1 MTPRLP
7 VRALSTPLSGL
18 RYVSSASKSTL
29 FAPKPGQPSTSTA
42 TSNPNAASSSKP
54 HTSLP
59 SSSRQGAEKVTRD
72 VQAKGKGKSG
82 PQPIPPLPR
91 PLGVL
96 QHPSSANKTWS
107 QRKQELLDDDRH
119 KAKRKALVKEATQ
132 GYFHDYN
139 RAKGVGGGK
148 LWIAPNVLI
157 REDKALYFPDI
168 SGKSLLGNE
177 VHTTDL
183 LRGKVTLVSVIAT
196 RLSEEHEQ
204 SFTQPVLE
212 DVAGH
217 PEFNFV
223 QINHQENKLKS
234 LLVSFFISSLKRI
247 VPEDRWG
254 SYMISGGDWS
264 SMDITSPLGI
274 DNKLLGY
281 IYLVDQ
287 NLKVR
292 WAGCGTA
299 TPEES
304 QALRR
309 ATAVLLRRI
318 SGGTEAKEDVSAKE
332 GEVTV

>member
-1 MTPRLP
+1 MPPRLP
-7 VRALSTPLSGL
+7 VRAISTPLSAA
-18 RYVSSASKSTL
+18 RYASSSTSKSPL
-29 FAPKPGQPSTSTA
+29 FAPKAGQSST
-42 TSNPNAASSSKP
+42 ASSSSKVN
-54 HTSLP
+54 SNEP
-59 SSSRQGAEKVTRD
+59 SSSKSVENKVD
-72 VQAKGKGKSG
+72 IKGKSKSG

-91 PLGVL
+91 PLGIS
-96 QHPSSANKTWS
+96 QHPTSASKTWS

-183 LRGKVTLVSVIAT
+183 LKGRVTLVSVIAT

-254 SYMISGGDWS
+254 SYMISGGEWS

-309 ATAVLLRRI
+309 ATAVLLGRI
-318 SGGTEAKEDVSAKE
+318 KGEPALPEAGDRKA
-332 GEVTV
+332 EVEV

>member
-1 MTPRLP
+1 MPPRLP
-7 VRALSTPLSGL
+7 LRAISTPLAGL
-18 RYVSSASKSTL
+18 RYTSSSSTSKSAL
-29 FAPKPGQPSTSTA
+29 FTPKAGQA
-42 TSNPNAASSSKP
+42 G
-54 HTSLP
+54 P
-59 SSSRQGAEKVTRD
+59 SSSNTATLYRNPPLLPLLQLRTIRR
-72 VQAKGKGKSG
+72 AKLNLDLN
-82 PQPIPPLPR
+82 PFHLPR
-91 PLGVL
+91 PLGITTP
-96 QHPSSANKTWS
+96 PSSANKTWS
-107 QRKQELLDDDRH
+107 QRKKELLDDDRH

-168 SGKSLLGNE
+168 SGKSLLGQE
-177 VHTTDL
+177 AHTTDL
-183 LRGKVTLVSVIAT
+183 LRGKITLVSVIAT

-212 DVAGH
+212 DFAGH

-234 LLVSFFISSLKRI
+234 FLVSFFISSLKRTI
-247 VPEDRWG
+247 AEDRWG
-254 SYMISGGDWS
+254 NYLISSGEWS
-264 SMDITSPLGI
+264 PMDITNPLGI

-281 IYLVDQ
+281 VYLIDE

-299 TPEES
+299 SPEEA

-309 ATAVLLRRI
+309 ATAVLLGRTK
-318 SGGTEAKEDVSAKE
+318 GGS
-332 GEVTV
+332 EVEQPKV

>member
-1 MTPRLP
+1 MPPRLST
-7 VRALSTPLSGL
+7 RAISTPLAGL
-18 RYVSSASKSTL
+18 RYASSSTTSKSAL
-29 FAPKPGQPSTSTA
+29 SVPKPGQA
-42 TSNPNAASSSKP
+42 G
-54 HTSLP
+54 P
-59 SSSRQGAEKVTRD
+59 SSSSAPASIPRSSSPVTSSTTND
-72 VQAKGKGKSG
+72 PKGKAKPG
-82 PQPIPPLPR
+82 PQTIPPLPR
-91 PLGVL
+91 PLGITTP
-96 QHPSSANKTWS
+96 PSSANKTWS
-107 QRKQELLDDDRH
+107 QRKKELLDDDRH

-168 SGKSLLGNE
+168 SGKSLLGEE

-183 LRGKVTLVSVIAT
+183 LRGQITLVSVIAT

-212 DVAGH
+212 DFAGH

-234 LLVSFFISSLKRI
+234 FLVSFFISSLKRTI
-247 VPEDRWG
+247 AEDRWG
-254 SYMISGGDWS
+254 DYLISSGEWS
-264 SMDITSPLGI
+264 PMDITNPLGI

-281 IYLVDQ
+281 VYLIDQ

-299 TPEES
+299 SPEEA

-309 ATAVLLRRI
+309 ATAVLLGRI
-318 SGGTEAKEDVSAKE
+318 KGGSEVEQSGVSTK
-332 GEVTV
+332 